1 MYKYL
6 KRAVDFIISLF
17 FLIILLPVEIV
28 LAILIKLEDG
38 NKVFFVQKRSGY
50 KGKVINIYKFRT
62 MKINNDVLEFS
73 KEDEYTKIGKVIRKL
88 SLDELPQL
96 INILKGDMSF
106 IGPRPWI
113 TEYYD
118 RFNEE
123 QKRRTDVLPGLS
135 GLAQINGRN
144 NINIFEK
151 IAYDLHYVENISLA
165 LDIKICFFTVLSV
178 IKKDGAVSSKFNI
191 KEELQMLEEQ
201 DKNKKEVGDK
211 YSVLISIYKND
222 NPEWI
227 QESIRSMLNQT
238 VKPDEILILV
248 DGAVS
253 EDTELLLKNF
263 EEEETIKIK
272 YFEENR
278 GLGLVLRDGV
288 NMAKNEL
295 IARMDADDIST
306 LDRCELQLEKFQEN
320 PDLDIV
326 GGNFYEFTNYLDEKV
341 SLKKYPTMFED
352 IKKFAKKRNPFAH
365 PSVMFRRSSVIKC
378 GNYRDVH
385 LCEDY
390 DLWSRMIQSNCKCE
404 NIDRPILNMRVNEK
418 FYGRR
423 GGFSYMKKII
433 KFKCTLLQRDFY
445 STFDFLYSVLASV
458 FVSVIPNNLRKKVY
472 LKYLRDKNEEGESLN
487 NI

>member
-144 NINIFEK
+144 NIA
-151 IAYDLHYVENISLA
+151 IAI
-165 LDIKICFFTVLSV
+165 
-178 IKKDGAVSSKFNI
+178 
-191 KEELQMLEEQ
+191 
-201 DKNKKEVGDK
+201 
-211 YSVLISIYKND
+211 
-222 NPEWI
+222 
-227 QESIRSMLNQT
+227 
-238 VKPDEILILV
+238 
-248 DGAVS
+248 
-253 EDTELLLKNF
+253 
-263 EEEETIKIK
+263 
-272 YFEENR
+272 
-278 GLGLVLRDGV
+278 
-288 NMAKNEL
+288 
-295 IARMDADDIST
+295 
-306 LDRCELQLEKFQEN
+306 
-320 PDLDIV
+320 
-326 GGNFYEFTNYLDEKV
+326 
-341 SLKKYPTMFED
+341 
-352 IKKFAKKRNPFAH
+352 
-365 PSVMFRRSSVIKC
+365 
-378 GNYRDVH
+378 
-385 LCEDY
+385 
-390 DLWSRMIQSNCKCE
+390 
-404 NIDRPILNMRVNEK
+404 
-418 FYGRR
+418 
-423 GGFSYMKKII
+423 
-433 KFKCTLLQRDFY
+433 
-445 STFDFLYSVLASV
+445 
-458 FVSVIPNNLRKKVY
+458 
-472 LKYLRDKNEEGESLN
+472 
-487 NI
+487 